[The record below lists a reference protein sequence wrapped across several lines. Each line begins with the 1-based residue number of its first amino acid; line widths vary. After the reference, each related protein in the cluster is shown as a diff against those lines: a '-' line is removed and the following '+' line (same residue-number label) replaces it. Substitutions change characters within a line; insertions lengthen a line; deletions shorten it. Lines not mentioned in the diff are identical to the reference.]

1 MTDCTGTLT
10 DRYLEQYIQGTLP
23 DPEARLFEE
32 HYFDCPSCLAQ
43 VEALQAV
50 TLKLGGQ
57 PRKTLKMPI
66 PWPVRARALAALA
79 AMLIIGFLG
88 FRALYQPA
96 APAVAKGPTAPA
108 HGAAPSSQPAPGSLA
123 SATISRLADLA
134 LPAFQPPNLRGQS
147 GDPHFDAGMKAYT
160 RRQCPGAVMNLL
172 QVPAQDDDSLAAQ
185 FYTGVCQMHE
195 GDLTGATSS
204 LRHVESA
211 GDSPQQEAALYYLA
225 QIALARND
233 AITARHYLASTIALR
248 GDFLTRA
255 HAELAS
261 IPPED
266 ARP

>member
-23 DPEARLFEE
+23 EPEALRFEE

-57 PRKTLKMPI
+57 PRKTPKMPI

-79 AMLIIGFLG
+79 AILIIGFVG
-88 FRALYQPA
+88 FRVLYRPLG
-96 APAVAKGPTAPA
+96 PAVAKGPTAPVPVV
-108 HGAAPSSQPAPGSLA
+108 GLPSQPAPASLA
-123 SATISRLADLA
+123 SSTISRLADLT

-147 GDPHFDAGMKAYT
+147 GDPHFHAGMKAYL
-160 RRQCPGAVMNLL
+160 RQDCLGAVMNLS

-185 FYTGVCQMHE
+185 FYIGVCQMHD
-195 GDLTGATSS
+195 GDLTVAASS

-233 AITARHYLASTIALR
+233 AMAARRYLASTIALR

-261 IPPED
+261 IPVEGAP
-266 ARP
+266 

>member
-23 DPEARLFEE
+23 EPEARLFEE

-57 PRKTLKMPI
+57 PRKALKMPI
-66 PWPVRARALAALA
+66 PWPVRAKALVALA
-79 AMLIIGFLG
+79 AMLIVGFLG
-88 FRALYQPA
+88 FRALYRPA
-96 APAVAKGPTAPA
+96 APAVAKGS
-108 HGAAPSSQPAPGSLA
+108 AAPSSQHAPASLA
-123 SATISRLADLA
+123 SSTISRLADLA

-160 RRQCPGAVMNLL
+160 RQQCRGAVMNLS

-185 FYTGVCQMHE
+185 FYIGVCQMHE
-195 GDLTGATSS
+195 GDLTSATSS
-204 LRHVESA
+204 LRHVERA

-225 QIALARND
+225 QIALASND
-233 AITARHYLASTIALR
+233 EATARHYLASTISLH

-255 HAELAS
+255 RAKLAS
-261 IPPED
+261 IP
-266 ARP
+266 AKGA

>member
-1 MTDCTGTLT
+1 MTDCAGTLT

-23 DPEARLFEE
+23 EPEARLFEE
-32 HYFDCPSCLAQ
+32 HYFDCPSCLEQ

-57 PRKTLKMPI
+57 PRKALKVPI
-66 PWPVRARALAALA
+66 PWPVRAKALAALA

-88 FRALYQPA
+88 FRVLYRPA
-96 APAVAKGPTAPA
+96 APAVAKGPSAPVYDT
-108 HGAAPSSQPAPGSLA
+108 GPSSQPAPASLA
-123 SATISRLADLA
+123 SSTISRLADLA

-147 GDPHFDAGMKAYT
+147 GDPHFDAGMKSYT
-160 RRQCPGAVMNLL
+160 RQQCPGAVMNLL

-195 GDLTGATSS
+195 EDLTGATSS
-204 LRHVESA
+204 LRHVENA

-233 AITARHYLASTIALR
+233 ATAARHYLASTIALR

-255 HAELAS
+255 RAELAS
-261 IPPED
+261 IPAEG

>member
-1 MTDCTGTLT
+1 MTDCSGTLT
-10 DRYLEQYIQGTLP
+10 GRYLEQYIQGVLSES
-23 DPEARLFEE
+23 EALRFEE

-57 PRKTLKMPI
+57 PRKTPKMPI
-66 PWPVRARALAALA
+66 PWPVRTSALAALA

-88 FRALYQPA
+88 FRVLYRPA
-96 APAVAKGPTAPA
+96 GPAVAKGPTAQV
-108 HGAAPSSQPAPGSLA
+108 HESSQSSQPAPA
-123 SATISRLADLA
+123 SPASSSISRLADLA
-134 LPAFQPPNLRGQS
+134 LPAFQPPNLRGKS
-147 GDPHFDAGMKAYT
+147 GNPHFGAGMKAYT
-160 RRQCPGAVMNLL
+160 SQNCPSAVESLMR
-172 QVPAQDDDSLAAQ
+172 VPTQDDDSLAAQ

-195 GDLTGATSS
+195 GDLAAATSS
-204 LRHVESA
+204 LRYVESS

-233 AITARHYLASTIALR
+233 ATTARRYLASTIALR

-255 HAELAS
+255 HAELANMH
-261 IPPED
+261 PEG